1 MAKANTKESEK
12 DPALD
17 SAPAVPA
24 VAPGGAVVAVDDSGI
39 DYAAGGGAGMEGAGQ
54 EAFAIPFLAVLQK
67 GSPQVDEDDSAY
79 VKGAKAGMLYE
90 TVSGRLCDGRAGALI
105 VPCAYKRAF
114 LRWGPREAG
123 GFRGE
128 LTPEEVA
135 AMRAGG
141 TAVEVEGRLYVPLD
155 DGSVNPQKSD
165 RISEVRNHFCL
176 LVDPDAFTAT
186 QVLLSLTSTQIKKS
200 KALMSMLSSVRVGP
214 PENRRMPDTFANL
227 VRVTTIPESNDKGS
241 WYGVK
246 FELAGLVGSLPHGM
260 GRNVYELGR
269 EFNRSV
275 ARGVVAARYEDA
287 SAHDVA
293 PSQGGAEGAGF

>member
-1 MAKANTKESEK
+1 MARANTQESK
-12 DPALD
+12 SDPAALPA
-17 SAPAVPA
+17 APSPQNVP
-24 VAPGGAVVAVDDSGI
+24 VAVDDSGI

-90 TVSGRLCDGRAGALI
+90 TVSGRLYDGREGALI

-114 LRWGPREAG
+114 LRWGPRDAG

-128 LTPEEVA
+128 LAPEDVA
-135 AMRAGG
+135 AMRAAG
-141 TAVEVEGRLYVPLD
+141 TAVEVEGRLYVPMD

-176 LVDPDAFTAT
+176 LVDTKTLTAT

-200 KALMSMLSSVRVGP
+200 KALMSMLSGVRVGP
-214 PENRRMPDTFANL
+214 PNNRRMPDTFANL
-227 VRVTTIPESNDKGS
+227 VRLTTVPESNDKGS

-246 FELAGLVGSLPHGM
+246 FELAGLVGTLPEGM
-260 GRNVYELGR
+260 GRSVYEIGR
-269 EFNRSV
+269 EFNKSV
-275 ARGVVAARYEDA
+275 ARGAVAARYDEA
-287 SAHDVA
+287 AEHDSA
-293 PSQGGAEGAGF
+293 PSPSGGGAGGF